1 MASERGAAV
10 AWAFMVL
17 ALLVLASQLRE
28 GSMDAAGR
36 VELAASAAAASTTP
50 TQTTTDAPQNYGP
63 YYGPQAYYDGEL
75 HALSLPQS
83 LNLSRCLLDLEGGYY
98 QTDGKAF
105 ASPYDR
111 YERHREYRNYV
122 GGYLWDNQQRTQ
134 AAQRQ
139 LRDQQNWQYAAAL
152 KKWYADYASQQQQ

>member
-83 LNLSRCLLDLEGGYY
+83 LNLSRCLLDLEGGELTSFVALTL
-98 QTDGKAF
+98 QGTIKPTGRRSRVHTTGMSDI
-105 ASPYDR
+105 ASTETMWVDICGTINNGRRRPSGSSETSR
-111 YERHREYRNYV
+111 TGSTQRH
-122 GGYLWDNQQRTQ
+122 
-134 AAQRQ
+134 
-139 LRDQQNWQYAAAL
+139 
-152 KKWYADYASQQQQ
+152 